1 MTKLVH
7 REEIVFVP
15 PFLYCTWMELQPLR
29 PPPST
34 RVGQSQQVRF
44 HGRFAESFKKKTKTK
59 QVQNTLHLNS
69 TEEGLKLL
77 KKHGS
82 LRIKLLANSLSVDT
96 FFILMFPKQLKKEI
110 RDKASCLEK
119 VLNINKSGV
128 LLFGFFF
135 PSVKKI

>member
-1 MTKLVH
+1 MLIQFNILETKEYNCHRVRRPVCWITKLVR

-34 RVGQSQQVRF
+34 RVGQSQRVRF

-69 TEEGLKLL
+69 IEEGLKLL
-77 KKHGS
+77 KNMD
-82 LRIKLLANSLSVDT
+82 L
-96 FFILMFPKQLKKEI
+96 
-110 RDKASCLEK
+110 
-119 VLNINKSGV
+119 
-128 LLFGFFF
+128 
-135 PSVKKI
+135 